1 MARKTKPTNGVWCM
15 ELWKFGYCLRV
26 VANTEDECLQAMQD
40 EYIKTYAMRNG
51 LEESKCR
58 DALLSPILDEDGEV
72 DEYDEYNEFAQYYRD
87 AFEDPDIRYY
97 EFGKVVWE

>member
-1 MARKTKPTNGVWCM
+1 MAKAKKPDGVWCM

-26 VANTEDECLQAMQD
+26 VAKTEDECLQSMQD
-40 EYIKTYAMRNG
+40 EYIKAYAMRNG

-58 DALLSPILDEDGEV
+58 DALVSPILDEDGKV

-87 AFEDPDIRYY
+87 AFEDHDIRYY
-97 EFGKVVWE
+97 EFGKVEWE